1 MNKVYQFIP
10 VFLITVLFAGGTEL
24 HVDRSADNIVKFI
37 SDAKIETFE
46 GVTSNVDGYLYWDGE
61 DLTNKSLVYFEVD
74 LNTLDTGIGLRNRH
88 MRDNYLETNKYRFT
102 NYKGK
107 ITEAKKNGDGIYD
120 VKVEGT
126 ISIHGVIKPLTVD
139 GTITMN
145 DDKSYNIKTKFN
157 VKLSDFKIDIPSL
170 MFLKINEVIKVQLN
184 INMKTPDNLG

>member
-1 MNKVYQFIP
+1 M
-10 VFLITVLFAGGTEL
+10 
-24 HVDRSADNIVKFI
+24 KFI